1 AEYEENTDSRVVN
14 FSGPIQKLLPSVIQ
28 DAQRISTI
36 ASASATSTYTD
47 DDTQQ
52 EVDNEPLNHNQ
63 IVVCGDA
70 FKLFGLIEIGQVNLT
85 SCYSGNV
92 KHRLLDWQEGDLSLF
107 NTVFARNAW
116 NKKIPPLPWANE
128 NGEPFESQEAYSKA
142 YREWRGDF
150 CAKIPFVNLTFCVD
164 NPFVSNKW
172 ADLYQ
177 YIPLSNTTDKKG
189 AERILDVQ
197 FKPAVNTTKIAN
209 EKYNEAGKKNAPLYF
224 AHTEEVKESSE
235 LLNKTYLPQGYKSE
249 KVPETTE
256 ALPKINGLDCSAVNV
271 RTNKGDN
278 LFPGDREDG
287 DTKEMVIPGVTYDI
301 TQVLCKVTKT
311 VVPIKDPKTGRVHY
325 EVRYTHHCNAEVAIV
340 VPTDVKVP
348 NADEIFST

>member
-1 AEYEENTDSRVVN
+1 MEQKNTHHS
-14 FSGPIQKLLPSVIQ
+14 
-28 DAQRISTI
+28 
-36 ASASATSTYTD
+36 
-47 DDTQQ
+47 
-52 EVDNEPLNHNQ
+52 H
-63 IVVCGDA
+63 
-70 FKLFGLIEIGQVNLT
+70 GQ
-85 SCYSGNV
+85 
-92 KHRLLDWQEGDLSLF
+92 F
-107 NTVFARNAW
+107 
-116 NKKIPPLPWANE
+116 E
-128 NGEPFESQEAYSKA
+128 NGEPFKA
-142 YREWRGDF
+142 KKPIKKHIANGEEISVQKF
-150 CAKIPFVNLTFCVD
+150 LLLVFNVLD

-287 DTKEMVIPGVTYDI
+287 EIERME
-301 TQVLCKVTKT
+301 TQKKW
-311 VVPIKDPKTGRVHY
+311 
-325 EVRYTHHCNAEVAIV
+325 
-340 VPTDVKVP
+340 
-348 NADEIFST
+348 